1 MVRVPDDAVP
11 GSFLRVRLAGKEYNV
26 SLPADIAR
34 GESLVV
40 VAPASS
46 SSSSSSSS
54 APVQSAPAAAVPVAT
69 DASGFPVPPPTA
81 APSPAPANGPRE
93 INALE
98 LRADDTPARYPYTVP
113 HGSPRNVATQVRLAG
128 REFTVKIP
136 DYVRAGEVVTV
147 VAPAAVV

>member
-34 GESLVV
+34 GESVVV
-40 VAPASS
+40 VAPAP
-46 SSSSSSSS
+46 SSSSSSS

-98 LRADDTPARYPYTVP
+98 LRADDTPARYPYKVP
-113 HGSPRNVATQVRLAG
+113 AGVPRNVATQVRLAG

>member
-34 GESLVV
+34 GESVVV
-40 VAPASS
+40 VAPAP

-98 LRADDTPARYPYTVP
+98 LRADDTPARYPYNVP
-113 HGSPRNVATQVRLAG
+113 AGFPRNVATQVRLAG

>member
-34 GESLVV
+34 GESVVV
-40 VAPASS
+40 VAPAPSS
-46 SSSSSSSS
+46 SSSP

-113 HGSPRNVATQVRLAG
+113 AGFPRNVATQVRLAG